1 MSEHFLKQNVF
12 LTCSWRVL
20 RSNRLKKKYNSN
32 WRKILGFRNMQKKL
46 EKSSFLNVKVEKI
59 KWTLSC
65 VTYVALKNSF
75 YFCREVVLGEHVV

>member
-1 MSEHFLKQNVF
+1 
-12 LTCSWRVL
+12 
-20 RSNRLKKKYNSN
+20 
-32 WRKILGFRNMQKKL
+32 MQKKL

-75 YFCREVVLGEHVV
+75 YFCREVVLGEHVVGTDPDCDEKICAPKTIIRKVTKSIIHENWNTTGYLD

>member
-1 MSEHFLKQNVF
+1 
-12 LTCSWRVL
+12 
-20 RSNRLKKKYNSN
+20 
-32 WRKILGFRNMQKKL
+32 MQKKL

-75 YFCREVVLGEHVV
+75 YFCREVVLGEHVVGTDPDCDEKICAPKTIKRKVTKSIIHENWNTTGYLA